1 MNSYCKKSLLA
12 VKMVHLVQCK
22 HNVFKTQSRQFV
34 LSIPAGKMTSGAL
47 LALYLLDEGE
57 YSFHTFYPNCHTIIC
72 DMTVRLFL
80 ITHLF
85 LLYKKGHLKTST
97 QKRDFQPTQRV
108 IATIAPPRQVLIAVA
123 LPPLRQMVNEPP
135 KRISNREK

>member
-22 HNVFKTQSRQFV
+22 HNVFKTQPRQFV
-34 LSIPAGKMTSGAL
+34 LSIPAGKMTSGAI

-72 DMTVRLFL
+72 DMTPIQSVPFSYHERSVSHHSSFF
-80 ITHLF
+80 I
-85 LLYKKGHLKTST
+85 
-97 QKRDFQPTQRV
+97 
-108 IATIAPPRQVLIAVA
+108 I
-123 LPPLRQMVNEPP
+123 
-135 KRISNREK
+135 